1 MAHDADFNSGPIWD
15 GMGEQASTG
24 VPGLDQVLPGGLP
37 RDRVYLVEGH
47 PGTGKTTLALQF
59 LLAGATRQEAGLY
72 VTLSESRRE
81 LEAVAR
87 SHGWSLQGLEIFE
100 LAPAEAELNRE
111 DQYTFFHPEEVEL
124 ERTVQ
129 TILEKVERVQP
140 KRLVL
145 DSLAELRL
153 LAREPTHYRKQA
165 LAFKQYF
172 DGKDCTVLLL
182 DDRTSEAT
190 EKQLHSIVHG
200 VIVLDRMSR
209 SYGKNRRHLEI
220 VKLRGAVFTEG
231 YHDYQIRTGG
241 LVVFPRLIAASH
253 QSEFSRDHVSSSIPE
268 LDQLLGGGLDR
279 GSSTLLIGP
288 AGCGKSTL
296 AAKYALAAVQRHEGV
311 VMYTFD
317 EGIPS
322 LLVRC
327 RGLGMPLEEHIE
339 NGDIVLEQV
348 DPAELA
354 PGEFATSV
362 CDSVVHRHAR
372 MVIIDSLNGYLN
384 AMPEERFLTLQ
395 MHELL
400 TFLNQQGVVTLL
412 ILAQHGML
420 GNMQSPVDLSYLAD
434 TIMLLRFFEA
444 YGEVRRAV
452 SVMKRRSSGH
462 ERTIRELEIGGG
474 TGVRVGEALRNFR
487 GVLTGVPE
495 YAAAAPVQAESAN
508 DDNR

>member
-1 MAHDADFNSGPIWD
+1 MTQD
-15 GMGEQASTG
+15 GKVPTEAARVEIGKTISTG
-24 VPGLDQVLPGGLP
+24 IPGLDQILPGGLP
-37 RDRVYLVEGH
+37 KDRVYLVEGH
-47 PGTGKTTLALQF
+47 PGTGKTTMALQF
-59 LLAGATRQEAGLY
+59 LLAGAARHEAGLY

-81 LEAVAR
+81 LEAVSR
-87 SHGWSLQGLEIFE
+87 SHGWSLEGLEIFE
-100 LAPAEAELNRE
+100 LTPSEAGLNAD

-129 TILEKVERVQP
+129 TILEIVQRVRP

-172 DGKDCTVLLL
+172 DGKECTVLLL

-200 VIVLDRMSR
+200 VILLDRMSR

-220 VKLRGAVFTEG
+220 AKLRGAVFAEG

-241 LVVFPRLIAASH
+241 LTVFPRLIAAMH
-253 QSEFSRDHVSSSIPE
+253 QSEFPREHVSSGIAE

-296 AAKYALAAVQRHEGV
+296 ASRYALCAVERQERV
-311 VMYTFD
+311 VIYSFD
-317 EGIPS
+317 EGNAS
-322 LLVRC
+322 LLARC
-327 RGLGMPLEEHIE
+327 RGLGMNLEEHIKS
-339 NGDIVLEQV
+339 GAIVLEQI

-354 PGEFATSV
+354 PGEFAASV
-362 CDSVVHRHAR
+362 CDGVVRRQAR

-384 AMPEERFLTLQ
+384 AMPEEHFLTLQ

-412 ILAQHGML
+412 VLAQHGML
-420 GNMQSPVDLSYLAD
+420 GTMQSPVDLSYLAD
-434 TIMLLRFFEA
+434 TIMMLRFFEA

-452 SVMKRRSSGH
+452 SVMKRRSSAH
-462 ERTIRELEIGGG
+462 ERTIRELEIGGPRG
-474 TGVRVGEALRNFR
+474 LRVGEALRNFR

-495 YAAAAPVQAESAN
+495 YIGGTQFSAGSVN
-508 DDNR
+508 DLDR